1 MNDKPHRFGLTT
13 LTCVVVASMIGSGV
27 FTTSG
32 YSLAALG
39 SPVRVLI
46 AWCIGGVIA
55 LCGAVAY
62 GELARRLPI
71 SGGEYLYLSRRLHP
85 FAGFLAGWVSLTA
98 GFSGAIA
105 MAAITFEIFAVP
117 DAVRPNWLP
126 LKSVAVAVI
135 VLFGIGHA
143 FLVRLFAAVQ
153 NAVVGIKL
161 VALVAFLVVAA
172 IQIPTHAW
180 SIEPLGNPP
189 AIWSPASLIAMSSSV
204 MWISLSYAGFNAAVY
219 IASEAKEAS
228 RLVPRALWLGTLLVT
243 VLYLLLNLV
252 FVTATPALEIAGEE
266 KIAGIAAVAIGGQRL
281 NLLIS
286 TAIALGTLSSV
297 AGMIMTGPRV
307 FSRMADDGV
316 FPVLFRSGPKSI
328 SRTVLLQTS
337 IAVGMVF
344 ITDLK
349 GLLDYLSTTL
359 ALSSAVT
366 VATLL
371 LPEKPVELLS
381 SGKRL
386 PAPFATL
393 CAAMF
398 CVATVLIAALMI
410 WHDKRDIFGT
420 TVTILVGTILWL
432 LTSTSQSKS
441 AHGTEK

>member
-1 MNDKPHRFGLTT
+1 
-13 LTCVVVASMIGSGV
+13 MIGSGV

-32 YSLAALG
+32 FSMAALG
-39 SPVRVLI
+39 SPARVLI

-62 GELARRLPI
+62 GELARRLPV

-105 MAAITFEIFAVP
+105 MAAITFEVYAVP
-117 DAVRPNWLP
+117 DEVRPIWLP

-143 FLVRLFAAVQ
+143 FLVRVFAAVQ

-172 IQIPTHAW
+172 IQIPTHEW
-180 SIEPLGNPP
+180 SLEPLRTPLP
-189 AIWSPASLIAMSSSV
+189 AIWSPASLVALASSV

-219 IASEAKEAS
+219 IASEANEAD
-228 RLVPRALWLGTLLVT
+228 RLVPRALWLGTFLVT
-243 VLYLLLNLV
+243 ILYLLLNLV

-266 KIAGIAAVAIGGQRL
+266 KIAAIAAVAIGGQRL

-286 TAIALGTLSSV
+286 TAIALGTVSSV

-307 FSRMADDGV
+307 ISRMSDDGV
-316 FPVLFRSGPKSI
+316 FPVFFRSGPASI

-337 IAVGMVF
+337 IAVGLVF
-344 ITDLK
+344 ITDLQ
-349 GLLDYLSTTL
+349 GLLGYLSTTL

-381 SGKRL
+381 ADKRL
-386 PAPFATL
+386 AAPFATL
-393 CAAMF
+393 CAATY
-398 CVATVLIAALMI
+398 CVATLLIAALMI
-410 WHDKRDIFGT
+410 WHDKRDMIVT
-420 TVTILVGTILWL
+420 TVSILVGTILWM
-432 LTSTSQSKS
+432 LTSASQGNS
-441 AHGTEK
+441 AHGIEKSSSHSD

>member
-1 MNDKPHRFGLTT
+1 
-13 LTCVVVASMIGSGV
+13 MIGSGV

-32 YSLAALG
+32 FSLAALG
-39 SPVRVLI
+39 SPARVLI

-62 GELARRLPI
+62 GELARRLPV

-105 MAAITFEIFAVP
+105 MAAITFEIYAVP
-117 DAVRPNWLP
+117 DAVRPGWLP
-126 LKSVAVAVI
+126 VKSVSVAVI

-143 FLVRLFAAVQ
+143 FLVRLFAIVQ

-161 VALVAFLVVAA
+161 VALVAFLIVAA
-172 IQIPTHAW
+172 IQIPTHTW
-180 SIEPLGNPP
+180 SFEPLGSPLP
-189 AIWSPASLIAMSSSV
+189 AFWSPASLIALASSV

-219 IASEAKEAS
+219 IASEAKEAD
-228 RLVPRALWLGTLLVT
+228 RIVPRALWLGTVLVT

-266 KIAGIAAVAIGGQRL
+266 KIAAIAAVAIGGQRL

-316 FPVLFRSGPKSI
+316 FPAFFGSGPKSI

-337 IAVGMVF
+337 IAAGMVF
-344 ITDLK
+344 ITDLQ
-349 GLLDYLSTTL
+349 GLLGYLSTTL

-371 LPEKPVELLS
+371 MSESTPDHID
-381 SGKRL
+381 SGRSRIRIFPKMC
-386 PAPFATL
+386 ATVYT
-393 CAAMF
+393 A
-398 CVATVLIAALMI
+398 ATVLIVAFMV
-410 WHDKRDIFGT
+410 WHDGNDVIAT
-420 TVTILVGTILWL
+420 EVTILTGTILWL
-432 LTSTSQSKS
+432 LTRTV
-441 AHGTEK
+441 HGSSIR

>member
-1 MNDKPHRFGLTT
+1 
-13 LTCVVVASMIGSGV
+13 MIGSGV

-32 YSLAALG
+32 FSIAALG
-39 SPVRVLI
+39 SPARVLI

-62 GELARRLPI
+62 GELARRLPV

-105 MAAITFEIFAVP
+105 MAAITFEVYAVP
-117 DAVRPNWLP
+117 DEVRPNWLP

-143 FLVRLFAAVQ
+143 FLVRVFAAVQ

-180 SIEPLGNPP
+180 SMEPLGTPLP
-189 AIWSPASLIAMSSSV
+189 AIWSPASLVALASSV

-219 IASEAKEAS
+219 IASEAKEADC
-228 RLVPRALWLGTLLVT
+228 LVPRALWLGTFLVT
-243 VLYLLLNLV
+243 ILYLLLNLV

-266 KIAGIAAVAIGGQRL
+266 KIAAIAAVAIGGQRL

-307 FSRMADDGV
+307 ISRMADDGV
-316 FPVLFRSGPKSI
+316 FPVFFRSGQASI

-337 IAVGMVF
+337 IAVGLVF
-344 ITDLK
+344 ITDLQ
-349 GLLDYLSTTL
+349 GLLGYLSTTL

-371 LPEKPVELLS
+371 LPEKPVEFLS
-381 SGKRL
+381 ADKRQ

-393 CAAMF
+393 CAATF
-398 CVATVLIAALMI
+398 CVATLLIAALMI
-410 WHDKRDIFGT
+410 WHDKRDIIVT
-420 TVTILVGTILWL
+420 TVTILVGTILWM
-432 LTSTSQSKS
+432 LTSASQCKS
-441 AHGTEK
+441 AHGIEK